1 MDRKDKRDVEKRI
14 HEEITRAQQD
24 IARLADSVNPVS
36 PDNAIGRISRMEAI
50 SARGVN
56 ESALSQARSRLAG
69 LKSALAN
76 LGEPEFGSCFECGEE
91 IPLARIL
98 LMPQSKMCVTCAENA
113 E

>member
-1 MDRKDKRDVEKRI
+1 MKKIDKIEVKKRI
-14 HEEITRAQQD
+14 HEEITRAEQD
-24 IARLADSVNPVS
+24 IARLAASVNPVS

-56 ESALSQARSRLAG
+56 KSALSQARVRLAG

-76 LGEPEFGSCFECGEE
+76 LNEPEFGSCFECGEQ
-91 IPLARIL
+91 IPFARIL
-98 LMPQSKMCVTCAENA
+98 LMPHSKMCVACAENA